1 MKPWFV
7 LFRWEIRRVLS
18 NWRQT
23 MAVFLI
29 PSAALL
35 AALYIF
41 PFLVDYLSTGNVGN
55 APVILVNPD
64 AAVQTFVSTDTLAS
78 TYTYKIWTRE
88 EYESALTDG
97 RAADAASDG
106 SFFVVFMSQA
116 DEGDGA
122 YGFDYSDAVLAFFD
136 EAANG
141 NPDVRSEAVVAV
153 YSDPGT
159 IQSYTMANQFEKTVL
174 PRFSDS
180 LVESVGRSIY
190 QAGGGDPFTVDS
202 FNPYTKIMENRSRAN
217 PAGARVIP
225 GVIILLL
232 YYCIYSLSGDMLAA
246 DRERG
251 FLSKITLTP
260 ISTRSLLWGKAL
272 AISAIS
278 VLTSTITLFVILLS
292 SWFNRSNNP
301 LSLIPYGLLLTPS
314 QIGLIIGS
322 VFCASILMTMYCFKV
337 ILDLHKMQDILLNLQ
352 LPLLLFLVDFF
363 LQLFRPSASIL
374 VEYMIPLHNN
384 LLLIHDVMIEK
395 VSLWKYVF
403 VLLYDLA
410 IVFLLYRNAKRKF
423 EPETTSIISQRS
435 LI

>member
-1 MKPWFV
+1 
-7 LFRWEIRRVLS
+7 
-18 NWRQT
+18 

-64 AAVQTFVSTDTLAS
+64 ASVQKFVSTDTLAS
-78 TYTYKIWTRE
+78 TYTYKIWTNE
-88 EYESALTDG
+88 EYESSLTDG
-97 RAADAASDG
+97 RAADAVTDG
-106 SFFVVFMSQA
+106 SFFVVFLSQP
-116 DEGDGA
+116 DEGNED
-122 YGFDYSDAVLAFFD
+122 YGFDYSEAVLAFFE

-141 NPDVRSEAVVAV
+141 NSDVASTAVVAV
-153 YSDPGT
+153 YFDPGT
-159 IQSYTMANQFEKTVL
+159 IQSYTMARQFEQTVL
-174 PRFSDS
+174 PRYSDY

-202 FNPYTKIMENRSRAN
+202 FHPYTKIMENRSRAN

-232 YYCIYSLSGDMLAA
+232 YYCVYSLSGDMLAA

-260 ISTRSLLWGKAL
+260 ISTRALIWGKAL
-272 AISAIS
+272 AISSIS
-278 VLTSTITLFVILLS
+278 VLTSAITLFVILLS
-292 SWFNRSNNP
+292 SWFNRTNNP

-314 QIGLIIGS
+314 QTALIIGS
-322 VFCASILMTMYCFKV
+322 IFCASILMTMYCFKV

-352 LPLLLFLVDFF
+352 LPLLLFLADFF
-363 LQLFRPSASIL
+363 LQLFRPSEAVL
-374 VEYMIPLHNN
+374 VEYIIPLHNN
-384 LLLIHDVMIEK
+384 LLLIHDVMIDH
-395 VSLWKYVF
+395 VSLQKYIF

-410 IVFLLYRNAKRKF
+410 IVFLLFSNARRKF
-423 EPETTSIISQRS
+423 EPETASIISQRS
-435 LI
+435 IV